1 MGGGTVRYLAFA
13 LALGLAGEVASAA
26 RVVDPSSA
34 RQSIAN
40 SAIVAVDAEISALAA
55 DGRATDLAARLDLI
69 AHDRT
74 ITDVAQEWLLD
85 RGLHALARLE
95 PTPRSRETV
104 LRLLSRTPIVYT
116 QVDPDHGDRA
126 TPLYDT
132 AATARFVLRN
142 WDRNAARKA
151 AEADLAAGRPAV
163 VERFAGRAGQGG
175 QDAVRAGIA
184 DAFRRAAPAVLSA
197 QRATL
202 VEALTAGR
210 PVDELALIAAER
222 LADAELFDLVFGFA
236 DERVALAAVPAVAR
250 SARCPDGLRPP
261 LDCQPPRR
269 YRLRRRA
276 RDRQTGEKRLPR
288 RASSSSTRSSQRDV
302 GPSAAAALAALD
314 DPTVAAELGRRLA
327 KSRSEE
333 SRRLIVL
340 ALRLDASPAAQEE
353 LGRFAASKQ
362 GSAELQKE
370 TRQWLER

>member
-1 MGGGTVRYLAFA
+1 MGGGTVRYIALA

-26 RVVDPSSA
+26 RVVDPASA
-34 RQSIAN
+34 RQAIAN

-55 DGRATDLAARLDLI
+55 DGRATGLAARLDLI
-69 AHDRT
+69 AHDLT

-85 RGLHALARLE
+85 RGLHALARLK

-104 LRLLSRTPIVYT
+104 LRLVSRTPIVYT
-116 QVDPDHGDRA
+116 KVDPDHRDRA

-151 AEADLAAGRPAV
+151 AEADLVAGRAAV
-163 VERFAGRAGQGG
+163 VERFTGRAGHGE

-184 DAFRRAAPAVLSA
+184 DAFRTAAPTALSA
-197 QRATL
+197 QRAAI

-210 PVDELALIAAER
+210 RVDELALIAAER
-222 LADAELFDLVFGFA
+222 LADAELFDLILGLA
-236 DERVALAAVPAVAR
+236 DEPVALAAMPAVSR
-250 SARCPDGLRPP
+250 T
-261 LDCQPPRR
+261 LDPQTALS
-269 YRLRRRA
+269 RLSIASRRA
-276 RDRQTGEKRLPR
+276 DIASAAVLEIGRLAKSDSLARQFLFEALESG
-288 RASSSSTRSSQRDV
+288 DV

-314 DPTVAAELGRRLA
+314 DPAVAPELGRRLA
-327 KSRSEE
+327 KTRSEE

-340 ALRLDASPAAQEE
+340 ALRLDASAAAQEE
-353 LGRFAASKQ
+353 LRRFAASKQ